1 MPTVARCPRACV
13 ICERCPASAAPTRDL
28 CLHADD
34 APVRR
39 EQRAEA
45 AHAPCRPCLRSTR
58 AARPICA
65 APLRPGLP
73 RTRDGMP
80 TTAWRDASSAPDLRR
95 PPSTWP
101 ATAPACRPQS
111 TAQPCCIHTTLSA
124 PRGFTCMR
132 RSRTGYESGARH
144 QANSV
149 RDWLAQR
156 ASGASLQA
164 KKNPAL
170 CQGAG
175 QSQQCCQC
183 INYTWVALHPE
194 RPSWRRSDRGHSS

>member
-1 MPTVARCPRACV
+1 MPTVARCPLACV
-13 ICERCPASAAPTRDL
+13 ICERHPASAAPTRDL

-39 EQRAEA
+39 EQRAGA
-45 AHAPCRPCLRSTR
+45 APAPCRPCLRAMR

-65 APLRPGLP
+65 AETRAARRSCPCPL
-73 RTRDGMP
+73 P
-80 TTAWRDASSAPDLRR
+80 TVPACHASSAPDLRG
-95 PPSTWP
+95 PPSIWP
-101 ATAPACRPQS
+101 ATAPACLPQS

-124 PRGFTCMR
+124 PRGFMCMR
-132 RSRTGYESGARH
+132 RSRTGLKSGARH

-175 QSQQCCQC
+175 QWQQRRQC
-183 INYTWVALHPE
+183 IRRRWAAWRSE
-194 RPSWRRSDRGHSS
+194 RPLWRRSDTGRSS

>member
-34 APVRR
+34 ALVRR
-39 EQRAEA
+39 EQRAGA
-45 AHAPCRPCLRSTR
+45 APAPCRPGIRSTR

-65 APLRPGLP
+65 APLRPGPP

-101 ATAPACRPQS
+101 ATAPACLPQS
-111 TAQPCCIHTTLSA
+111 TAPAFVLAVFHNSTPARQGAYGAQAHSSAPQVQCASACTSQRPSAVSLVVARSA
-124 PRGFTCMR
+124 PRQQPASVC
-132 RSRTGYESGARH
+132 ARPLRLLP
-144 QANSV
+144 ATVAGPS
-149 RDWLAQR
+149 LAPPR
-156 ASGASLQA
+156 LSAALRGASS
-164 KKNPAL
+164 
-170 CQGAG
+170 G
-175 QSQQCCQC
+175 
-183 INYTWVALHPE
+183 
-194 RPSWRRSDRGHSS
+194 RG